1 MPADRRY
8 GGVMASEEQVYE
20 VVAARRL
27 QWDQLVWQ
35 VPVLS
40 LTAQAFLFTIA
51 LGGGNTC
58 GARVVAA
65 LLSLIATFMSIELM
79 SRHRQAE
86 IADAHWLEAYEREHF
101 PEDERYV
108 VHGQAFR
115 ANRNLIP
122 PGPLGRLP
130 GYWTW
135 TAGLTLF
142 GGAAL
147 FALLAAIL
155 YPTLLH

>member
-1 MPADRRY
+1 MY
-8 GGVMASEEQVYE
+8 Q

-51 LGGGNTC
+51 LGSDSSRT
-58 GARVVAA
+58 ARAVAA
-65 LLSLIATFMSIELM
+65 LLSLVASFLSVELM

-86 IADAHWLEAYEREHF
+86 VADARWLEQYEADHF
-101 PEDERYV
+101 PDDERFV
-108 VHGQAFR
+108 VHGLAYR
-115 ANRNLIP
+115 DARNASP
-122 PGPLGRLP
+122 AGPLGKLP

-135 TAGLTLF
+135 LCGL
-142 GGAAL
+142 GL
-147 FALLAAIL
+147 FALAALIVL
-155 YPTLLH
+155 TLVLVNPQALE

>member
-1 MPADRRY
+1 VLARY
-8 GGVMASEEQVYE
+8 PLDVGNEETVYQ

-51 LGGGNTC
+51 LGSGSSRT
-58 GARVVAA
+58 ARAVAA
-65 LLSLIATFMSIELM
+65 LLSLVTSFLSVELM

-86 IADAHWLEAYEREHF
+86 MADARWLEKYEDKHF
-101 PEDERYV
+101 PNEKGYV
-108 VHGQAFR
+108 VHGLAFR
-115 ANRNLIP
+115 DARNASP
-122 PGPLGRLP
+122 AGPLGKLP

-135 TAGLTLF
+135 LCGLGLF
-142 GGAAL
+142 GLAAL
-147 FALLAAIL
+147 VVLGLVVMHPQAFQ
-155 YPTLLH
+155 